1 MKALKSSMLISMWKL
16 FTIQIIV
23 SGNMINSIISTN
35 IYSQKNRSYQS
46 IFDYSLPWDQNTLRY
61 CGEIPIILFAGESYF
76 IDFWVPV
83 FSLMLSIFDVEPFHI
98 LQLWKLTIESL
109 TKMVFKISL
118 CQRNR
123 LHFITMIANTQRHYS
138 CINMDLGSIF
148 WICKLLRYQVWE
160 WNILNS
166 MDPQLIRTT
175 DTYYLISKSINLNYL
190 LNVVDFEISKHC
202 CSHLEMI
209 TVYFIQKMILIM
221 KYFKL

>member
-1 MKALKSSMLISMWKL
+1 MKALKSSMLISMWNL

-23 SGNMINSIISTN
+23 SGNMFNSIISTN
-35 IYSQKNRSYQS
+35 IYSQKTARINQYL
-46 IFDYSLPWDQNTLRY
+46 IIVWDPNTLLGY

-118 CQRNR
+118 CQRNW

-138 CINMDLGSIF
+138 CIKMDLGSIF
-148 WICKLLRYQVWE
+148 WICKLFRRYQVWE

-166 MDPQLIRTT
+166 MDSQLIRTT

-209 TVYFIQKMILIM
+209 TVYFIQKIILIM
-221 KYFKL
+221 KYFEL

>member
-1 MKALKSSMLISMWKL
+1 
-16 FTIQIIV
+16 
-23 SGNMINSIISTN
+23 MINSIISTN

-118 CQRNR
+118 CQRNW

-138 CINMDLGSIF
+138 CIKMDLGSIF
-148 WICKLLRYQVWE
+148 WICKLFRRYQVWE

-166 MDPQLIRTT
+166 MDSQLIRTT